1 MHNFRKLD
9 IWIKSVNF
17 VTEIYRVTES
27 LPSKEKYGLIS
38 QLERASVSIPT
49 NIAEGSAKTSN
60 KDFARF
66 LEMSIGS
73 AYEVETELLVSY
85 NLEYINKDSYE
96 KLQNEL
102 VILEKM
108 LTAFKNQ
115 LNQTIEHR
123 Q

>member
-1 MHNFRKLD
+1 MLRYQFR
-9 IWIKSVNF
+9 
-17 VTEIYRVTES
+17 
-27 LPSKEKYGLIS
+27 LI
-38 QLERASVSIPT
+38 
-49 NIAEGSAKTSN
+49 IAEGSAKSSN

-66 LEMSIGS
+66 LEMAIGS
-73 AYEVETELLVSY
+73 AYEVETELLVAF

-108 LTAFKNQ
+108 ITAFKNH
-115 LNQTIEHR
+115 LNQNIEHR

>member
-27 LPSKEKYGLIS
+27 LPLKEKYGLIS

-73 AYEVETELLVSY
+73 AYEVETELLVSF

-115 LNQTIEHR
+115 LN
-123 Q
+123 

>member
-17 VTEIYRVTES
+17 VTEIYHVTES

-60 KDFARF
+60 FSFAKQKYF
-66 LEMSIGS
+66 MYLCAI
-73 AYEVETELLVSY
+73 
-85 NLEYINKDSYE
+85 NLSKLNKT
-96 KLQNEL
+96 N
-102 VILEKM
+102 
-108 LTAFKNQ
+108 
-115 LNQTIEHR
+115 
-123 Q
+123 

>member
-17 VTEIYRVTES
+17 VTEIYRVTEI

-38 QLERASVSIPT
+38 QLERAAVSIPT

-66 LEMSIGS
+66 LEMAIGS
-73 AYEVETELLVSY
+73 AYEVETELVVSF

-108 LTAFKNQ
+108 ITAFKNQ
-115 LNQTIEHR
+115 LK
-123 Q
+123 